1 MLALGRCTLDSLS
14 RRLAPEGGARREAL
28 KAEVTRLLE
37 ARYLAAADQL
47 EEDCGEPPLPLPA
60 SAGAARGKRKREG
73 GPAGGRGAGAGET
86 GLLAREA
93 KRLWR
98 VNMPEMRQIF
108 RADAMCASPA
118 GAGCGGR
125 EGGVWRGVRCGLPA
139 LR

>member
-1 MLALGRCTLDSLS
+1 MREGRVGARARVTKRDQGS
-14 RRLAPEGGARREAL
+14 RRAKRR
-28 KAEVTRLLE
+28 
-37 ARYLAAADQL
+37 
-47 EEDCGEPPLPLPA
+47 
-60 SAGAARGKRKREG
+60 
-73 GPAGGRGAGAGET
+73 GRGAGAGET